1 MSSFRTGL
9 VRSFAVFIVD
19 ESISSSALTAAFR
32 LAENSIQKISV
43 ASTYLFAARVAFAAW
58 KE

>member
-1 MSSFRTGL
+1 MSSFRTSL

-19 ESISSSALTAAFR
+19 ESISSSALTTTFR

-43 ASTYLFAARVAFAAW
+43 ASTYLFAAW